1 MSRAA
6 GRRGLPNLSPMTATP
21 QRRALRSPRHT
32 AALGLLLLAT
42 TGVLVSL
49 ALRLPVL
56 TAYAA
61 VGAAAAG
68 WVAVR
73 LMWGEVVRARVQHAQ
88 DRADMARGYR
98 VLFAARSADHADFVS
113 TMARRLGDERE
124 ARAAAE
130 EAVVAATTRAGAA
143 ELGLA
148 RAGHRIVVLE
158 HELLDLTVERRVL
171 EERLEE
177 QERTVEDLRRN
188 RPPAPTFPVDDPAD
202 RVAVP
207 PVPEWTDPRWISQID
222 PDPTA
227 SLLAWE
233 AHVRARSGA
242 AEPRHRR
249 HA

>member
-1 MSRAA
+1 
-6 GRRGLPNLSPMTATP
+6 MTASP
-21 QRRALRSPRHT
+21 QRRALRSPRHI
-32 AALGLLLLAT
+32 ASLGLLLLGT
-42 TGVLVSL
+42 LGVLASL
-49 ALRLPVL
+49 ALPAL

-61 VGAAAAG
+61 LVAAAAG
-68 WVAVR
+68 WAAVR
-73 LMWGEVVRARVQHAQ
+73 LMWGEVRRARVQHAE
-88 DRADMARGYR
+88 DRADVARGYR

-113 TMARRLGDERE
+113 TMSRRLGEE
-124 ARAAAE
+124 RAARVDAE
-130 EAVVAATTRAGAA
+130 EAVVAATSRAAAA

-158 HELLDLTVERRVL
+158 HDLLDLTVERRVL

-177 QERTVEDLRRN
+177 QAREVEDLRRN
-188 RPPAPTFPVDDPAD
+188 RPPAPAPTFPVDDPAD

-207 PVPEWTDPRWISQID
+207 PVPEWTDPRWVSQID

-233 AHVRARSGA
+233 AHVRARSA
-242 AEPRHRR
+242 AVEPRHRR

>member
-1 MSRAA
+1 
-6 GRRGLPNLSPMTATP
+6 MTATP

-42 TGVLVSL
+42 TGVLASL
-49 ALRLPVL
+49 ALRLPIL

-61 VGAAAAG
+61 LVAAAAG
-68 WVAVR
+68 WAGVR
-73 LMWGEVVRARVQHAQ
+73 LMWGEVVRARVQHAE

-113 TMARRLGDERE
+113 TMARRLDDERE

-130 EAVVAATTRAGAA
+130 EAVVAATARAGAA

-158 HELLDLTVERRVL
+158 HELLDLTIERRVL
-171 EERLEE
+171 EERLED

-188 RPPAPTFPVDDPAD
+188 RPPAPAAPAFPVDDPAD

-233 AHVRARSGA
+233 AHVRARNAA

>member
-1 MSRAA
+1 
-6 GRRGLPNLSPMTATP
+6 MTASP

-42 TGVLVSL
+42 LGVLASL
-49 ALRLPVL
+49 ALPTL

-61 VGAAAAG
+61 LAAAAAG

-73 LMWGEVVRARVQHAQ
+73 LMWGEVRRGRVQHAE
-88 DRADMARGYR
+88 DRADVARGYR
-98 VLFAARSADHADFVS
+98 VLFAARSVDHADFVAAMS
-113 TMARRLGDERE
+113 RRLGDERA
-124 ARAAAE
+124 ARTAAE
-130 EAVVAATTRAGAA
+130 EAVVATTERAQAA

-158 HELLDLTVERRVL
+158 HDLLDLTVERRVL

-177 QERTVEDLRRN
+177 QTREVEDLRRN

-202 RVAVP
+202 RVAP
-207 PVPEWTDPRWISQID
+207 PSVPEWTDPRWVSQID

-233 AHVRARSGA
+233 AHVRARSA
-242 AEPRHRR
+242 AVEPRHRR